1 MNKKEPILKLKGVS
15 KFYYNKG
22 IVASGFSRISLEFN
36 LGEFVIITGE
46 SGSGKSTLL
55 NVLSGLDTYEE
66 GQMYI
71 NGEETSHYSNE
82 DIEHYRKTYVANI
95 FQSFNL
101 VNSYTVYQN
110 IELVLL
116 LNGFNKKDIKAK
128 VIELIKKVDLY
139 RYRNTK
145 VSKLSGGQKQRV
157 AIARA
162 LAKDTPIIL
171 ADEPTGN
178 LDTRSAQS
186 VVKLLFEVA
195 KDKLVIVVTHNY
207 EQFEKYATRKIEMH
221 DGLVREDIK
230 IKDYENSKPCIYD
243 YKNITFF
250 NKMRLGIR
258 NAFNIIP
265 KFILLAMVFALV
277 IFAFLGIYSSFRKGE
292 YEENKNGFNYY
303 FSDLTDTR
311 IIIKKK
317 DKVPFTEEDYKKIS
331 NLPYVEKIEKNDI
344 ILDSKYS
351 LNNDE
356 YYFYGTIKNINELDH
371 VDEGSMPLRNTDVV
385 IEKYKDD
392 YPTNLNDVLN
402 IKFNLYDDNYYEKI
416 NDNYEFKVTG
426 YVYYENSYGMNT
438 IYVSDEIFNKLKL
451 NVNKNY
457 SNLKIKINNQNTDLN
472 IKISDNVPAGEA
484 YISYDYSYYCKYNY
498 CINNII
504 NLNVENIYYSENID
518 LKITKTYTKYNFNT
532 ITGFSNY
539 EENNGYIY
547 ISREDYNK
555 LYNKDY
561 YQSSVFVTNVKN
573 LDEVISNLDNL
584 GIDAL
589 SIKDVTVNYD
599 DEILSVIKIF
609 KVIIS
614 TIVFIVLFFI
624 AYFVI
629 RLIEK
634 SRNVYYATIRF
645 LGASKKVIK
654 NLISIELYFIY
665 HFVYLLILLII
676 FLVHNKILHINWIN
690 SLANY
695 LTIKDYIIIY
705 ILLFVM
711 SALISFRYSRKLF
724 KSSAMST
731 YRQEV

>member
-1 MNKKEPILKLKGVS
+1 MNKNEPILKLKGVS

-101 VNSYTVYQN
+101 INSYTVYQN

-116 LNGFNKKDIKAK
+116 LNGFNKKDIKER

-186 VVKLLFEVA
+186 VVKLLYEVA

-230 IKDYENSKPCIYD
+230 IKEYENAKPCIYD

-250 NKMRLGIR
+250 NKIRLGIR

-265 KFILLAMVFALV
+265 KFILLAMVFALL
-277 IFAFLGIYSSFRKGE
+277 ILAFLGTYSSFRKRE
-292 YEENKNGFNYY
+292 YEESKNGFNYY

-311 IIIKKK
+311 IVIKKK
-317 DKVPFTEEDYKKIS
+317 DKTSFTEEDYKKIS
-331 NLPYVEKIEKNDI
+331 KLPYIEKIEKNDI

-371 VDEGSMPLRNTDVV
+371 VDVGSLPLKDTDVV
-385 IEKYKDD
+385 IKKYKDD
-392 YPTNLNDVLN
+392 YPTDLNEVLN
-402 IKFNLYDDNYYEKI
+402 KKFNLYDENYYEKI
-416 NDNYEFKVTG
+416 NDNYEFQVTG
-426 YVYYENSYGMNT
+426 YVYYENLYGINS

-472 IKISDNVPAGEA
+472 IKISDNVPIGEA
-484 YISYDYSYYCKYNY
+484 YLAYDYSYYCKYNY

-504 NLNVENIYYSENID
+504 NLNVDNIYYSENID
-518 LKITKTYTKYNFNT
+518 LKITKTYTKYNFT
-532 ITGFSNY
+532 SLTGFSDY

-547 ISREDYNK
+547 ISREDFNK

-561 YQSSVFVTNVKN
+561 YQSSVFVTDVKH
-573 LDEVISNLDNL
+573 LDEVMSNLDNL
-584 GIDAL
+584 GFDAL

-599 DEILSVIKIF
+599 DEILAMIKIF
-609 KVIIS
+609 NIIIS

-665 HFVYLLILLII
+665 HFVCLLILLII
-676 FLVHNKILHINWIN
+676 YLVHNKILYINWIN

-705 ILLFVM
+705 ILMFVM

-724 KSSAMST
+724 KSSAMTT